1 MRLGEHLSMWLFGF
15 ERNTWEIKV
24 VLVLDEGKREED
36 EKEFRIA
43 KEGTCWLKKSC
54 IRQAHT
60 PNALLTCESHT
71 Y

>member
-36 EKEFRIA
+36 EHVFFSSLERPRF
-43 KEGTCWLKKSC
+43 LVF
-54 IRQAHT
+54 
-60 PNALLTCESHT
+60 CESFLF
-71 Y
+71 